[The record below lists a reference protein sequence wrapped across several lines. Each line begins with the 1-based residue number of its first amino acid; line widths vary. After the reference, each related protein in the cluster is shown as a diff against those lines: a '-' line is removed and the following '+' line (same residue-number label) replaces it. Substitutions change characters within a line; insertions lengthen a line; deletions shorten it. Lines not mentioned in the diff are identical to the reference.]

1 MRLAALPIRRT
12 RYRDRGETSALG
24 THRSETHKIDPHHG
38 KFSANNE
45 ALGSSSPAVVLGVYP
60 VRLVIQAMG
69 SSLICSV
76 VMHGGLSLGS
86 RLGDESNVMTYP
98 IVGTSRDE

>member
-1 MRLAALPIRRT
+1 
-12 RYRDRGETSALG
+12 
-24 THRSETHKIDPHHG
+24 
-38 KFSANNE
+38 
-45 ALGSSSPAVVLGVYP
+45 

-69 SSLICSV
+69 SSLIRSV